1 MRGKPPSAP
10 NGCTEEGRVSPGTAL
25 EDDDVPGRHRRVP
38 QNRQPRRKAYWERD
52 NRIDGVTNSW
62 LLRNVCTEQEPGL
75 GGHANWDGNLRLV
88 RLALTAVLLV
98 CGLGLLRMPLGTSV
112 GSLVGRSWAR
122 EKCLQ
127 LLAGHPSPGNADPKN
142 LLTNLWPNSWR
153 TGALVV
159 AGYLTANGNTHICAY
174 VLGLRATA
182 EYGLSAQP
190 MGVILGMSGVWTLV
204 KWPLAGQYLARHDY
218 RALRQILQPRVRL
231 QYLSYLSLATGLIL
245 CGPYLLKWF
254 GSGKKMLPPSWLCL
268 MSLDSFLLMQ
278 FSFWT
283 TLILAQN
290 RLPSLWPTVATNVL
304 SLVLSLTL
312 VHFTSLGT
320 GALVLGPLIAGCLF
334 NYWYWPPYAARS
346 VGTSLFRFLFNRPDQ
361 PGTRIAAPG

>member
-1 MRGKPPSAP
+1 M
-10 NGCTEEGRVSPGTAL
+10 
-25 EDDDVPGRHRRVP
+25 
-38 QNRQPRRKAYWERD
+38 
-52 NRIDGVTNSW
+52 
-62 LLRNVCTEQEPGL
+62 
-75 GGHANWDGNLRLV
+75 
-88 RLALTAVLLV
+88 LLV

-127 LLAGHPSPGNADPKN
+127 LLAGHPSPGKADPKN
-142 LLTNLWPNSWR
+142 LLTILWPNSWR

-190 MGVILGMSGVWTLV
+190 VGVILGMSGVWTLV
-204 KWPLAGQYLARHDY
+204 KWPMVGQFLARHDFQ
-218 RALRQILQPRVRL
+218 ALRRVLQPRVWL
-231 QYLSYLSLATGLIL
+231 QYLSCLSMAAALIV
-245 CGPYLLKWF
+245 CGPYLPKGF
-254 GSGKKMLPPSWLCL
+254 GSGKQMLSPGWLCL
-268 MSLDSFLLMQ
+268 MTLDSLLLMQ

-283 TLILAQN
+283 TLTLAQN

-312 VHFTSLGT
+312 VRLTSLGT
-320 GALVLGPLIAGCLF
+320 GGLVLGPLIAGCLF
-334 NYWYWPPYAARS
+334 NYWFWPTYGARS
-346 VGTSLFRFLFNRPDQ
+346 VGTSLSGFLFTRQNQ
-361 PGTRIAAPG
+361 PSAPNAVPG